1 MESLQEDYLESYKK
15 AMLWNVILYSNTS
28 MIGMVF
34 ILSNSFI
41 KRYELHLALFPM
53 NLWKTSG
60 HMLSFWGIGMGLGE
74 FFFFCLPLE
83 GFIKSSYFKNIKA
96 KGSFK
101 WP

>member
-1 MESLQEDYLESYKK
+1 MERLQEDYLESYKK

-53 NLWKTSG
+53 NL
-60 HMLSFWGIGMGLGE
+60 
-74 FFFFCLPLE
+74 
-83 GFIKSSYFKNIKA
+83 
-96 KGSFK
+96 
-101 WP
+101 